1 MPLDQELN
9 EDYGEKEMS
18 FLDHLEELRWH
29 IIRSLI
35 AIAIFMVLGFVFVDF
50 VFNQILLAPASKDFA
65 TWKGLCALGEAI
77 GKPQLCIDDI
87 KLELQSRY
95 MTGQFTITI
104 VSGLIIGLVMAFPYV
119 AWEMWRFISPG
130 LKRGE
135 RKGSRGIVAAI
146 SLLFA
151 AGISFGYYV
160 IAPLMVYFMVSYQL
174 SPMIRNEFDITS
186 YVSTLVTLVLGSGL
200 LFQLPVVVY
209 FLSKI
214 GMLTPQFLR
223 KYRKHSIVVL
233 LIIAAIITPPDPLS
247 QTLIF
252 IPLYLLFE
260 VSILISARVQKKRL
274 KAEEL
279 ERLEEEKARASKS

>member
-9 EDYGEKEMS
+9 DNNYGEKEMS

-35 AIAIFMVLGFVFVDF
+35 AIAIFMIVGFIFVDF
-50 VFNQILLAPASKDFA
+50 VFNDILLAPANADFL
-65 TWKGLCALGEAI
+65 TWRTLCAI
-77 GKPQLCIDDI
+77 GHRFNFPEFCIQDI
-87 KLELQSRY
+87 NLELQSRY

-104 VSGLIIGLVMAFPYV
+104 VSGLVIGLVLSFPYV
-119 AWEMWRFISPG
+119 AWEMWRFIRPG
-130 LKRGE
+130 LKKGE
-135 RKGSRGIVAAI
+135 RKGSRGVVASI
-146 SLLFA
+146 SFLFA

-160 IAPLMVYFMVSYQL
+160 IAPLMVYVMVNYQL
-174 SPMIRNEFDITS
+174 SPKIRNEFDITS

-214 GMLTPQFLR
+214 GLLTPQFLR
-223 KYRKHSIVVL
+223 KYRKHSFVVL

-260 VSILISARVQKKRL
+260 ISIIISARVQKQRQ

-279 ERLEEEKARASKS
+279 ERLEEERLKQSN

>member
-35 AIAIFMVLGFVFVDF
+35 AIGVFMIVGFVFVDF
-50 VFNQILLAPASKDFA
+50 VFNNILLAPASANFP
-65 TWKGLCALGEAI
+65 TWKGLCAIGEMV
-77 GKPQLCIDDI
+77 GKPDLCIEDI

-104 VSGLIIGLVMAFPYV
+104 VSGLIIGLVLAFPYV
-119 AWEMWRFISPG
+119 AWELWRFISPG
-130 LKRGE
+130 LKKGE
-135 RKGSRGIVAAI
+135 RKGSRGVVVAI

-151 AGISFGYYV
+151 AGIAFGYYL
-160 IAPLMVYFMVSYQL
+160 IAPLMVYFMVNYQL

-186 YVSTLVTLVLGSGL
+186 YVSTLVTLVLGSGI

-223 KYRKHSIVVL
+223 KYRKHSFVVL
-233 LIIAAIITPPDPLS
+233 LIVAAIITPPDPLS
-247 QTLIF
+247 QMLIF
-252 IPLYLLFE
+252 IPLYVLFE
-260 VSILISARVQKKRL
+260 VSIIISARVQKQRI

-279 ERLEEEKARASKS
+279 ERLEEERMRSGS